1 MKGKEEKSVRT
12 EKERKLKTENK
23 NQGNR
28 NHQKRLINVFGLKLN
43 NILSNFIGVIWD
55 IKLKFMLR
63 CINRVGK
70 NRKLK

>member
-1 MKGKEEKSVRT
+1 MYAQKRKGNYKQK
-12 EKERKLKTENK
+12 NK

-28 NHQKRLINVFGLKLN
+28 NHQKGLINVFGLKLN